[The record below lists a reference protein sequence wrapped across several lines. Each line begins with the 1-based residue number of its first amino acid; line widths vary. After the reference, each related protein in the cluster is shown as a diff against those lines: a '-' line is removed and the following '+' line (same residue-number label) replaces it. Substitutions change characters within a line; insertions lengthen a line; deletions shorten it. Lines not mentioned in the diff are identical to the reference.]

1 MTDQN
6 LFHKTIASAFA
17 RGFITAKQLE
27 NLTAIYRGVKK

>member
-27 NLTAIYRGVKK
+27 NIKAIYEGAKR